1 MEHELILD
9 DYTTRDD
16 GRRSAV
22 GHHHDSGR
30 EDHSASRPSQPRTP
44 RRDAAQ
50 RYWASQ
56 RQHLETPAAIARIKE
71 IRAGAPLTTADNDI
85 ILAAIRRAGLHGI
98 TDYEL
103 ARWFQ
108 HLDLPGIAWHH
119 GRTIP
124 PDQLAPVL
132 AALLADGTA
141 FALSS
146 TETPYDAAPPRRP
159 ITCHRYYASDYPEF
173 CATDATD
180 N

>member
-1 MEHELILD
+1 MEHDLILD

-30 EDHSASRPSQPRTP
+30 EDHAASRPSTP
-44 RRDAAQ
+44 TTPSRNAAQ

-85 ILAAIRRAGLHGI
+85 ILAAIRRNGLLGI

-103 ARWFQ
+103 SRWFQ
-108 HLDLPGIAWHH
+108 HLDLPGIAWAD
-119 GRTIP
+119 TLLVP
-124 PDQLAPVL
+124 PEQLRPITDAL
-132 AALLADGTA
+132 AATGAIFSMRCTQI
-141 FALSS
+141 
-146 TETPYDAAPPRRP
+146 PWDAPLPRRP
-159 ITCHRYYASDYPEF
+159 FQTTRHFAADYPDF
-173 CATDATD
+173 T
-180 N
+180 